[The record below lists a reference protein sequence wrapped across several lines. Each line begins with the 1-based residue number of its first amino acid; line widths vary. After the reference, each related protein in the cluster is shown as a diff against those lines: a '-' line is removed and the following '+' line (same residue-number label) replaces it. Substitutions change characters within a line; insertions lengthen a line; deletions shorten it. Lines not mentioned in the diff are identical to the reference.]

1 MAKTKTTQARPT
13 ETPPPAAE
21 TTAPGDRPAR
31 EWRLGRVKCSAWRN
45 EPDQGPWYRVKL
57 TRLYKTDGGWKNAPS
72 LGRDDLLPAAK
83 LCEEAALWIYRQ
95 QQQPQSPTATPD
107 GTPPPE
113 AGDDIPF

>member
-1 MAKTKTTQARPT
+1 MAKTKTSPARPA

-21 TTAPGDRPAR
+21 TTAPGDRPVR

-45 EPDQGPWYRVKL
+45 ESDKGPWFSVKL
-57 TRLYKTDGGWKNAPS
+57 TRLYRTDDGWKASPS

-83 LCEEAALWIYRQ
+83 LCEEAALWVFRQ
-95 QQQPQSPTATPD
+95 QQSNPTPD